1 MDKKAKILVLGSRGL
16 VGSALVRQL
25 KADGYED
32 ILTPVREDLD
42 LFVQADVL
50 NYFQNNKPDY
60 VFLAAARVGGIH
72 ANSTYKADF
81 IWQNLAI
88 EVNVF
93 QAAFENKVKRLLFL
107 GSSCIYPK
115 HAPQPMKEEHL
126 LTGPLEPTNEAYAVA
141 KIAGLKMSQFFREQY
156 GVEFYAVQ
164 PTNLYGVNDNFDPVN
179 SHVIPG
185 LIRRMTEAKNN
196 GDKTFQVWGTGNPK
210 REFLYVDDM
219 AKACIHVMNYNGE
232 IPNLINI
239 GCGED
244 IAIKD
249 LVTIIKNKVG
259 YEGEIEFDT
268 SKPDGA
274 PRKLLDV
281 SILKGMGWSPS
292 ISLEE
297 GIEKSV
303 EFFKANYS

>member
-1 MDKKAKILVLGSRGL
+1 MDKNSKILILGSRGL
-16 VGSALVRQL
+16 VGSSLVREL
-25 KADGYED
+25 TVAGYSNL
-32 ILTPVREDLD
+32 LTPVREDLD

-50 NYFQNNKPDY
+50 KYFQEHKPDY

-72 ANSTYKADF
+72 ANSTFKADF

-93 QAAFENKVKRLLFL
+93 QAAFESKVKRMLFL

-141 KIAGLKMSQFFREQY
+141 KIAGLKMSQFFREQH

-185 LIRRMTEAKNN
+185 LIRRMSEAKKNN
-196 GDKTFQVWGTGNPK
+196 DSTFQVWGTGEPK

-219 AKACIHVMNYNGE
+219 AKACIHVMNYQGE
-232 IPNLINI
+232 IPNLVNV

-249 LVTIIKNKVG
+249 LVEIVKDKVG
-259 YEGEIEFDT
+259 YTGKIEFDT

-281 SILKGMGWSPS
+281 SILNGMGWKPS

-303 EFFKANYS
+303 EFFNQNYS